1 MTKSRTAMTIAAL
14 VFGAL
19 TTQAASTPVA
29 VWDRNFNTATSGIYT
44 LNLNGNTAD
53 LSEDKST
60 TNALTI
66 SSTNGILIDSTGAT
80 LNNHTIIVRCSG
92 INLKSSEKQ
101 TLWTTQGGDY
111 KDATGVAL
119 NANNASVCG
128 INGSNYSDYSES
140 LKIQVSVEI
149 PTNYTSLVF
158 QYKNDAYTKAYAI
171 TTDGVTNIYAA
182 TGLRWSKWSSTQ
194 LALGGLRGTN
204 SDYSAATGMKITS
217 IAIFNTQMSET
228 EIAAY
233 LFPIEAAAAEE
244 EKRKAEEEAKKK
256 AEEEAKARDEATRK
270 AAVTIPTVAVSNVTV
285 TTTSDATLALDFV
298 VSGATDYAADY
309 LICVTATNGE
319 TVTKATTLSG
329 ATNCVNGAHRVYWDI
344 KTDNYTHDA
353 NATIAITFKPIAY
366 YVIDLAEGTKEGAS
380 YPVTCYTE
388 EIDGGFNKDEYKT
401 SKLVLKRVEA
411 GLFEMGTTSN
421 LVAITKAFYMGLF
434 EVTQKQWN
442 LVTGTNHTYKTS
454 EIYTGSTMTGDAKPV
469 FEVAYS
475 EIRGATNGAAYPA
488 TIAVDE
494 DSFLGLLRKRSGIN
508 FDLPTEAQWEYTCRA
523 GTSTTYSWG
532 DEVNDAYLWY
542 TGNSTN
548 ANDSTICD
556 VHNVGTKL
564 PNAWGFYDMA
574 GSVTEMCA
582 DYYSNP
588 LTTVGIDPVGPE
600 SGGSRVY
607 RDGGFYSDADY
618 CTSFVRGEQKD
629 KPSFAGFRL
638 AGPTMTTAASEDPV
652 PEISANATTSEI
664 AAALEGAGDATLVK
678 KVTTCEAYNNYRAWV
693 KTIAGDVIADRKNVK
708 ASAHGYF
715 GYALNLSALPTALPQ
730 DGDLTVAS
738 LAASTTTAGAW
749 TLALSLKDCEIGS
762 GALSTNLEDL
772 FTVEC
777 TKDLSS
783 TSAWTTDLVE
793 TTFETP
799 ENGDAIL
806 SVKPKDTA
814 ATSLFIRLK
823 LSL

>member
-1 MTKSRTAMTIAAL
+1 M
-14 VFGAL
+14 
-19 TTQAASTPVA
+19 
-29 VWDRNFNTATSGIYT
+29 
-44 LNLNGNTAD
+44 
-53 LSEDKST
+53 
-60 TNALTI
+60 
-66 SSTNGILIDSTGAT
+66 
-80 LNNHTIIVRCSG
+80 
-92 INLKSSEKQ
+92 
-101 TLWTTQGGDY
+101 
-111 KDATGVAL
+111 
-119 NANNASVCG
+119 
-128 INGSNYSDYSES
+128 
-140 LKIQVSVEI
+140 
-149 PTNYTSLVF
+149 
-158 QYKNDAYTKAYAI
+158 
-171 TTDGVTNIYAA
+171 
-182 TGLRWSKWSSTQ
+182 
-194 LALGGLRGTN
+194 
-204 SDYSAATGMKITS
+204 
-217 IAIFNTQMSET
+217 
-228 EIAAY
+228 
-233 LFPIEAAAAEE
+233 
-244 EKRKAEEEAKKK
+244 
-256 AEEEAKARDEATRK
+256 
-270 AAVTIPTVAVSNVTV
+270 TV

-366 YVIDLAEGTKEGAS
+366 YVIDLAEGTKKGAT

-388 EIDGGFNKDEYKT
+388 EVEGGFNKDEYKT

-442 LVTGTNHTYKTS
+442 LVTGTNHIDGVTEYVSQASLTDKVP
-454 EIYTGSTMTGDAKPV
+454 EIDVSYEEVRGSGM
-469 FEVAYS
+469 
-475 EIRGATNGAAYPA
+475 EI
-488 TIAVDE
+488 DE
-494 DSFLGLLRKRSGIN
+494 GSFLDLLRKRSGIN
-508 FDLPTEAQWEYTCRA
+508 FDLPTEAQWEYTYRA
-523 GTSTTYSWG
+523 GTTSTYYWG
-532 DEVNDAYLWY
+532 DEADLKYLWCKD
-542 TGNSTN
+542 NSLN
-548 ANDSTICD
+548 ADKTSFSL
-556 VHNVGTKL
+556 HNVGTTIT
-564 PNAWGFYDMA
+564 NAWGFYDMA
-574 GSVTEMCA
+574 GSISEICA
-582 DYYSNP
+582 DYYADP
-588 LTTVGIDPVGPE
+588 MTTIGIDPTGPTE
-600 SGGSRVY
+600 GTAHVHRNGGIFSEASG
-607 RDGGFYSDADY
+607 
-618 CTSFVRGEQKD
+618 CTATTRARIAAPHSW
-629 KPSFAGFRL
+629 AGFRL

-652 PEISANATTSEI
+652 PEISENATTSEI

-762 GALSTNLEDL
+762 GALSANLEDL